1 MNLQL
6 LKQCASFPHSDE
18 LDTEMGETG
27 TRCDEHGDGVGGG
40 GTEVGGGRMDDAGA
54 TASEHQSVT
63 PTHQHCASPPTLL
76 YHHYHHLIFP
86 PPIFLS
92 SPGPFVDHLFSIIP
106 HLLNALTV
114 IVEDRNWLC

>member
-1 MNLQL
+1 MCKFSTLR
-6 LKQCASFPHSDE
+6 E
-18 LDTEMGETG
+18 LDTGTGETG
-27 TRCDEHGDGVGGG
+27 PRCDEHGDGVGGG

-76 YHHYHHLIFP
+76 YHHCHHLIFP

>member
-1 MNLQL
+1 
-6 LKQCASFPHSDE
+6 
-18 LDTEMGETG
+18 
-27 TRCDEHGDGVGGG
+27 
-40 GTEVGGGRMDDAGA
+40 MDDAGA

-92 SPGPFVDHLFSIIP
+92 SPGPIVDPFFSIIS
-106 HLLNALTV
+106 HLLNALIV

>member
-1 MNLQL
+1 
-6 LKQCASFPHSDE
+6 
-18 LDTEMGETG
+18 MGETG
-27 TRCDEHGDGVGGG
+27 PRCDEHEGDGVGGG

-63 PTHQHCASPPTLL
+63 PTHQHCASPPTL
-76 YHHYHHLIFP
+76 YHHCHHLIFP
-86 PPIFLS
+86 TPIFLS
-92 SPGPFVDHLFSIIP
+92 SPGPIVDPLFSIIP